1 MMDRA
6 KRLRLCAHVMDCAK
20 RLRLCAHSVRV
31 LFLLLAGLPALAVE
45 IDVSFDALEKIIGA
59 QMFTEEGR
67 RYVKGSKTA
76 RCSYAYLENP
86 HISGAGDK
94 LRISAKFSGR
104 SALDMFGSC
113 VGMGDSFD
121 VTILATPY
129 ASGGAVM
136 FKDVEVDPHGR
147 RGFYIDRVVAEL
159 RKSFSSQFKF
169 NIDQEAKRLL
179 DFPEGP
185 PGSLGRKVDN
195 FKMESL
201 WVTKD
206 AVVLKVDFHVTVK

>member
-1 MMDRA
+1 M
-6 KRLRLCAHVMDCAK
+6 
-20 RLRLCAHSVRV
+20 VRT
-31 LFLLLAGLPALAVE
+31 LILLLAALPALAVE

-76 RCSYAYLENP
+76 KCSYAYLENP
-86 HISGAGDK
+86 HIAGAGDK

-104 SALDMFGSC
+104 SGVDMFGRC
-113 VGMGDSFD
+113 VGMGDAFD
-121 VTILATPY
+121 LTILATPY

-136 FKDVEVDPHGR
+136 FKDVEADANGR
-147 RGFYIDRVVAEL
+147 HGFYVDRVIAQL
-159 RKSFSSQFKF
+159 KKTFASTFKF

-206 AVVLKVDFHVTVK
+206 AIVLKVDFHVTVK